1 MAHLPEKDSVVVSQG
16 VSAGQ
21 VPWLGRLFLLLSS
34 RDEACAAT
42 VERAYIGAEQ
52 LYPLTFPM

>member
-1 MAHLPEKDSVVVSQG
+1 LPEKKSVVVSQG

-42 VERAYIGAEQ
+42 VERAYSGAEQ